1 MHLRLSR
8 GDGGGH
14 TVNLEQVEI
23 VESEVAQLCPTLW
36 TPWTVLEWEGIF
48 ISVFQRP
55 EHRSLIR
62 YLKPMT

>member
-23 VESEVAQLCPTLW
+23 VESEVAWGPTL
-36 TPWTVLEWEGIF
+36 
-48 ISVFQRP
+48 
-55 EHRSLIR
+55 
-62 YLKPMT
+62 

>member
-23 VESEVAQLCPTLW
+23 VESEVAWSPTL
-36 TPWTVLEWEGIF
+36 
-48 ISVFQRP
+48 
-55 EHRSLIR
+55 
-62 YLKPMT
+62 